1 MILYR
6 LTRALDHTLRRAG
19 LMRCSQ
25 EMVQKFYYRSSDGVL
40 VVTFNNG
47 FRLSGYVS
55 QAAGATVI
63 SDIDYPP
70 IRRAS
75 NLPRVEAP
83 THFPVSYDD
92 FSIPRCSFCHTQLG
106 LPHHP
111 LCQRPGG
118 RGEHTRKLIQGTLY
132 GQGRP
137 IDSEEIGEE
146 MGG

>member
-1 MILYR
+1 M
-6 LTRALDHTLRRAG
+6 
-19 LMRCSQ
+19 
-25 EMVQKFYYRSSDGVL
+25 K
-40 VVTFNNG
+40 VVPNMT
-47 FRLSGYVS
+47 VS
-55 QAAGATVI
+55 QREMEAEVSREPRYSMRLAHKDAKETWSFDLGWCKLEGTAEELQHFFRQALIAMTPVRYSVTTVPVGYN
-63 SDIDYPP
+63 DL
-70 IRRAS
+70 
-75 NLPRVEAP
+75 NL
-83 THFPVSYDD
+83 
-92 FSIPRCSFCHTQLG
+92 PRCSFCHTQLG